1 MRFMREFLHLNGA
14 SEIDAQPRVVGCETL
29 KQAKRTRALSGR
41 TKKRS
46 LDQHYAPR
54 GAGFI
59 QQKGQ
64 DHKSI

>member
-1 MRFMREFLHLNGA
+1 MRFMREFLHLDGA
-14 SEIDAQPRVVGCETL
+14 PEIGAQPRVVGCETL

-54 GAGFI
+54 GARFI
-59 QQKGQ
+59 QQEGQ